1 MLPSLFN
8 KTSYA
13 IKIKKQKFAL
23 LLHLVGGASM
33 KIRFAIAAFLLI
45 AVTPAYAIPLTPGGA
60 AAIARV
66 IGPCEDACVVQSN
79 SGGSIAYFE
88 DAATVIRR
96 ARKKLVIDGY
106 CASACM
112 VMADRA
118 RPRTCIT
125 ERAVFAYHK
134 TNYNRPIPLR
144 SDLHRWIMRQGG
156 YPGFRGTPGI
166 MPNHVAQRFF
176 PRCKSTEPTT
186 FANL

>member
-1 MLPSLFN
+1 MPS
-8 KTSYA
+8 T
-13 IKIKKQKFAL
+13 
-23 LLHLVGGASM
+23 GGSIM
-33 KIRFAIAAFLLI
+33 KLRFAFAALLLI
-45 AVTPAYAIPLTPGGA
+45 AVTPAEAIPFTPGGA
-60 AAIARV
+60 AAVARV
-66 IGPCEDACVVQSN
+66 IGPCAEDCVVRSN
-79 SGGSIAYFE
+79 GGGSIVYFA
-88 DAATVIRR
+88 DAAHVIRR
-96 ARKKLVIDGY
+96 ARKKLIIDGY

-186 FANL
+186 FAKL